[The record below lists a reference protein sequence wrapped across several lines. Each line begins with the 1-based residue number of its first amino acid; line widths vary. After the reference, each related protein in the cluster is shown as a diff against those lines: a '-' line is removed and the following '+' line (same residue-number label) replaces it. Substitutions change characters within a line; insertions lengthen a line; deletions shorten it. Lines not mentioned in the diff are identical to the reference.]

1 MTQGVGM
8 DMRRVIWG
16 LVAIGLLSSGTVGA
30 APVGHTLTL
39 VTELIDGTPFG
50 LTSVPGPLQFEFAV
64 DDSILG
70 GGGSVVF
77 GALPGFVLL
86 EPIVIGDATFTN
98 AEIPVAPGG
107 RVTDGLLVEIY
118 LLAQYVDPIEGQR
131 EIRTYFMPA
140 NRWDG
145 TDFNPAP
152 PSEFLFGSY
161 SVVLAPT
168 SVAEPALLVLLGLGL
183 AGLVVGRRAQRDRRV
198 PAFVTVRRSLTATQ
212 ASRDRQGTTA

>member
-1 MTQGVGM
+1 M
-8 DMRRVIWG
+8 
-16 LVAIGLLSSGTVGA
+16 LSSGSARA
-30 APVGHTLTL
+30 APIGHTLTL
-39 VTELIDGTPFG
+39 MTDSIDGTPFG
-50 LTSVPGPLQFEFAV
+50 LTSVPEPLHFGFAV

-70 GGGSVVF
+70 GGGSAVY

-107 RVTDGLLVEIY
+107 RVTDGLLVEVF
-118 LLAQYVDPIEGQR
+118 LLAQYVDPVEGQR

-145 TDFNPAP
+145 ADFNPVP

-161 SVVLAPT
+161 SIALGLMPVPEPGSLA
-168 SVAEPALLVLLGLGL
+168 LLGLGL
-183 AGLVVGRRAQRDRRV
+183 AGLVAGRRAQRPLR
-198 PAFVTVRRSLTATQ
+198 
-212 ASRDRQGTTA
+212 GT

>member
-1 MTQGVGM
+1 M
-8 DMRRVIWG
+8 DMRRAVWG
-16 LVAIGLLSSGTVGA
+16 LVAIGLLSSGAARA

-70 GGGSVVF
+70 ASGSVVY
-77 GALPGFVLL
+77 GALPLFVLL
-86 EPIVIGDATFTN
+86 EPIVIGDAVFTN
-98 AEIPVAPGG
+98 AEIPVTPGG
-107 RVTDGLLVEIY
+107 RVTDGLLVEIF
-118 LLAQYVDPIEGQR
+118 LLAQYVDPVEGQR

-161 SVVLAPT
+161 SVALAPT
-168 SVAEPALLVLLGLGL
+168 PVPEPGSLVLLGLGL
-183 AGLVVGRRAQRDRRV
+183 AGLVVGRRARR
-198 PAFVTVRRSLTATQ
+198 PLRRT
-212 ASRDRQGTTA
+212 